1 MILQLQPRPPY
12 DFTLTAGASPYYT
25 MLHKLHDGA
34 LWRLLRQGATRLIV
48 RVSSVGS
55 SVTPLLEAQVVKQDG
70 EVDAARLETQLQHWL
85 ALDADLAPFYAAAAA
100 DPILADTVRRLHG
113 LHILR
118 TGSVFEALVVTMIE
132 QQIALRAA
140 QKAERWLVETYGDVV
155 EHEGVRYRDFP
166 TPARLATLTTDDLIP
181 LKITFIRMN
190 RILSIARQVV
200 AGGLDLEGLRAAPY
214 TVAYQTLMAL
224 NGIGHWTAAWTLTR
238 AVGAYTYVGSADVA
252 LRAAVNHYW
261 YGQPGRAE
269 RGVTDALFARYGA
282 AAGYAS
288 VYTLMRW
295 GMERYPLITGEV

>member
-1 MILQLQPRPPY
+1 VILRLQPRPPY
-12 DFTLTAGASPYYT
+12 DFALTAGASPYYT
-25 MLHKLHDGA
+25 TLHRLHDGA
-34 LWRLLRQGATRLIV
+34 LWRLLPQDTTHCIM
-48 RVSSVGS
+48 RVESVGS
-55 SVTPLLEAQVVKQDG
+55 IDTPLLEAQVVYQDG
-70 EVDAARLETQLQHWL
+70 TLDAARLEAQLGHWL
-85 ALDADLAPFYAAAAA
+85 ALDADLTRFYAVAQEDAVLAETAA
-100 DPILADTVRRLHG
+100 RLRG

-140 QKAERWLVETYGDVV
+140 QKAERWLVATYGDAV
-155 EHEGVRYRDFP
+155 EYDGVRYYDFP

-200 AGGLDLEGLRAAPY
+200 AGGLDLEALRDAPY
-214 TVAYQTLMAL
+214 EVAYRALMAL
-224 NGIGHWTAAWTLTR
+224 DGIGHWTAAWTLTR

-261 YGQPGRAE
+261 RGQAGRAE
-269 RGVTDALFARYGA
+269 RGETDALFARYGA
-282 AAGYAS
+282 VAGAAS

-295 GMERYPLITGEV
+295 GMERYPLIR